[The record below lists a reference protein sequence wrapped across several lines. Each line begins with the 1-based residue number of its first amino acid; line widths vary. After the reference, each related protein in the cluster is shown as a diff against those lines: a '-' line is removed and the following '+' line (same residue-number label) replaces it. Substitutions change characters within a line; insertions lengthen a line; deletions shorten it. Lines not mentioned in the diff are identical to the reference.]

1 MWEIKTTTVE
11 IENAFYGL
19 INRLNMAEERI
30 SELEDKRIVLKLKIN
45 QNKQTKTLGGEKA
58 RTEYQVLWDNYKGIK
73 CV

>member
-45 QNKQTKTLGGEKA
+45 QNKQKHWGEKKPEQN
-58 RTEYQVLWDNYKGIK
+58 TKYYGTITKV
-73 CV
+73 

>member
-1 MWEIKTTTVE
+1 
-11 IENAFYGL
+11 
-19 INRLNMAEERI
+19 MAEERI